1 MTNRLEDLLRF
12 WFDSAEPNHMAS
24 HKQAWWMKDA
34 AFDQRITEDF
44 SPLFHL
50 AEKGELEDWKKT
62 ALGCVG
68 LVLLLDQFPRN
79 MFRGQARAFACDPQA
94 RALTRYVLSRG
105 FDQSLPIGP
114 RLFLYLPLEH
124 SEDLGD
130 QDRSVELIRALNDAD
145 YLDYAEQHRKIIAK
159 FGRFPHRN
167 EALGRPSTAEEIDF
181 LKQPGSSF

>member
-1 MTNRLEDLLRF
+1 MPTPLEELLTF
-12 WFDSAEPNHMAS
+12 WFDSTDPQQMAS
-24 HKQAWWMKDA
+24 HKQDWWMKND
-34 AFDQRITEDF
+34 AFDQRITKDF

-50 AEKGELEDWKKT
+50 AQSGELEEWKKT

-79 MFRGQARAFACDPQA
+79 MFRGQAEAFDCDPQA
-94 RALTRYVLSRG
+94 RALTRHVLSRG
-105 FDQSLPIGP
+105 FDQTLPIGP

-124 SEDLGD
+124 SEDLDD
-130 QDRSVELIRALNDAD
+130 QNQCVELVKSLQDED
-145 YLDYAEQHRKIIAK
+145 YLDYAQQHQKIIAK

-167 EALGRPSTAEEIDF
+167 DALGRKSTPEEIEF

>member
-1 MTNRLEDLLRF
+1 MTPQLEDLLTF
-12 WFDSAEPNHMAS
+12 WFDSAIPQQMAS
-24 HKQAWWMKDA
+24 HKQEWWMKDD

-50 AEKGELEDWKKT
+50 AQKGALDDWKET

-79 MFRGQARAFACDPQA
+79 MFRARADAFACDPQA

-105 FDQSLPIGP
+105 FDQTLPVGP

-124 SEDLGD
+124 SEDLND
-130 QDRSVELIRALNDAD
+130 QDQCVELIKSLKDKN
-145 YLDYAEQHRKIIAK
+145 YLDYAQQHQKIIAK

-167 EALGRPSTAEEIDF
+167 TALGRKSTPEEIEF